1 MEAMQ
6 AEIFLAMGMWR
17 NSLGPWALEW
27 GPSTPVTT
35 NWVLG
40 NFAPSMAMKGMEP
53 PSPIKAAGLPKAASL
68 ALSSARASQGAVAGA
83 FQPLSAGGPSKVTSA
98 P

>member
-1 MEAMQ
+1 MDAID
-6 AEIFLAMGMWR
+6 AATFLAVGMCR
-17 NSLGPWALEW
+17 NSLGPWALEC

-40 NFAPSMAMKGMEP
+40 NFLPNMAMKGMEP
-53 PSPIKAAGLPKAASL
+53 PSPMKAPGLPKAALL
-68 ALSSARASQGAVAGA
+68 ASSKACASQGDSGGA
-83 FQPLSAGGPSKVTSA
+83 FQPVSPRGQSNTTSA

>member
-1 MEAMQ
+1 MEAIH
-6 AEIFLAMGMWR
+6 ADTFLAMGIWR
-17 NSLGPWALEW
+17 NSLGPWALEC
-27 GPSTPVTT
+27 GPNTPVTT

-53 PSPIKAAGLPKAASL
+53 PSPMKAAGVPNAAWL
-68 ALSSARASQGAVAGA
+68 ALSSAPASQGTSAGA
-83 FQPLSAGGPSKVTSA
+83 FQPLSAGGPSNVTSA